1 MGRIDYRIDN
11 MGSPYVTDIATNP
24 HITKSMTFYYEYQEL
39 GLTYADVLDTLIGLT
54 LSWEDL

>member
-1 MGRIDYRIDN
+1 MPIDIIKKEIDYQSSN
-11 MGSPYVTDIATNP
+11 